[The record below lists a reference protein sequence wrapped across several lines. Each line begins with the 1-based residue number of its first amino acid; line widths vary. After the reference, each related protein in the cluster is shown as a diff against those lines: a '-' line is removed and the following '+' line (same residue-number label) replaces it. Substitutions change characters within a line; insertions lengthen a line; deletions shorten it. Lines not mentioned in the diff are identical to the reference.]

1 MFFFSFKRKRKNYVP
16 YVFQK
21 KVVSKKS
28 HKKSVFIRENRWIN
42 DLKKNSNMIFGNKMS
57 RAKVE
62 AQLAML
68 EKLTALQLSVLM
80 TAAVGGAHLTQTS
93 ALAIAEKAGLK
104 NNEGEAITSQQF
116 KLTVDFLARQSFLK
130 DETRAGMSCVEALV
144 EPLCSHFRAK
154 HPKYFKYAIEATR
167 VELPMYPNPRN
178 TYYVDVPNG
187 VREARFM
194 AYEGNF
200 QQFYRVV
207 NELTRMYNSGFVF
220 SEFIDRFFAFGNDS
234 LNWAL
239 LREIHPEIS
248 FMALNSAMMRN
259 LWKGKNVDEYENFI
273 VENFDKGQPSQ
284 QKGLIEALKL
294 SALFKGDTAKFKK
307 YNDLYT
313 EQNAADALNGR
324 SILRFLADDTE
335 GSLSDLELRLKKT
348 RSEVGVKKAFI
359 DGNAGLFAMAA
370 LLKSGKPEAL
380 NRIPQYVALINASNP
395 HYKTYQYMMATHHY
409 LQNRK
414 RQAQEI
420 LAAYQPT
427 QSFERVFW
435 GCAVIWCEVLVDKKT
450 WEIYEDYYE
459 DAVKAGFEWLAMEY
473 AAIIAEGLQN
483 VNEEKA
489 GEYLTIWEHFEAKLG
504 VKSVMHSVPKF
515 ETWQLQ
521 LQALSTI
528 AAGPN
533 TEGSKKKVVGDSRVV
548 YMVSPNPAI
557 IQPKE
562 QTLNKNGTWSAG
574 RNVALKR
581 FKQIDVPNM
590 TPQDIKVAATVQLY
604 AGGWGADTAEMDL
617 EKAFPLLVG
626 HPYLFLLDNPNVSFE
641 LTERKPELIVEE
653 KGGNYEISFPHKV
666 SMTGINVLKETP
678 TRYAVMK
685 IEQKHVDIINALGGK
700 SLKIPKAAEAQLA
713 EIVGRL
719 SAVITVQSTLLEHN
733 TDVEKVKGDAT
744 IHVHLLPIGEGM
756 KVEFYVKPFNSAPPF
771 VKPAKGSTNL
781 MAEIGGVRKAAIRDL
796 KLEKRNAEAVE
807 NALQSLGKFEAYEQE
822 WLVETP
828 DDCLQVL
835 LELRKLTVNNA
846 ASIPEKTEEKK
857 PLAKPKKAKKGA
869 DTEGSPSTDLAD
881 NGLPKV
887 IVEWPKGE
895 RFKILKQLGFDNMSL
910 RVSKKNDW
918 FSLEGEIKVS
928 EDRVLSMKTLME
940 LMLTAKSNG
949 QFIELGDGQFLA
961 LTKQLSKKLK
971 ALSDYADPQKDG
983 SLRFHPLAA
992 GAIDDFTSEIDQ
1004 LEADKHWKAHLKKLK
1019 NLSTI
1024 QAELPTTFNAELR
1037 PYQLEGYRWLM
1048 RLADW
1053 GVGACLADDMG
1064 LGKTVQALAMLTAR
1078 AESGA
1083 ALVLAP
1089 VSVCRNWEREA
1100 RRFAPTLN
1108 PVIFRDGDRAEMVKN
1123 LQPFDVLICTYDLMQ
1138 REAEILKGV
1147 KFSTIILDEAQAI
1160 KNYTTKRTKAAMDLQ
1175 GDFKV
1180 ITTGTPVEN
1189 HLGELWSLYNFINP
1203 GLLGSIGHFQEKFG
1217 VPIDKNGDRDKKT
1230 HLRKLIQPFILRRK
1244 KNDVLDD
1251 LPAKTEITL
1260 SVSLS
1265 EGERAF
1271 YETLRR
1277 NAVESLE
1284 RMKDTGDGS
1293 TQLKILAELMRL
1305 RRACCNPNLVS
1316 PELGLKSSK
1325 LELFGEVVEELLEN
1339 GHKALVFS
1347 QFVGHLGLIKEW
1359 IESKGI
1365 KYQYLAGSTT
1375 PQKREEAIAAFQS
1388 GRGGDLFL
1396 ISLKAGGTGL
1406 NLTAADYVIHTD
1418 PWWNPAVEDQA
1429 SDRAHRIGQTRP
1441 VTIYRLITEN
1451 TIEEKILNLH
1461 AHKRDLADSLLEGSD
1476 ASAKMTSA
1484 DLLALMKSA

>member
-1 MFFFSFKRKRKNYVP
+1 MA
-16 YVFQK
+16 
-21 KVVSKKS
+21 
-28 HKKSVFIRENRWIN
+28 
-42 DLKKNSNMIFGNKMS
+42 SNNMS
-57 RAKVE
+57 RAKIE
-62 AQLAML
+62 ALLANL
-68 EKLTALQLSVLM
+68 DKLTTLQ
-80 TAAVGGAHLTQTS
+80 AAVL
-93 ALAIAEKAGLK
+93 ALAAICGTHTNQTIAVEIFNKSDLK
-104 NNEGEAITSQQF
+104 NDEGKEMSNAQF
-116 KLTVDFLARQSFLK
+116 KTTVEFLTRNGFLRE
-130 DETRAGMSCVEALV
+130 ETRAGLECVDALV
-144 EPLCSHFRAK
+144 EPLCSYFRLK
-154 HPKYFKYAIEATR
+154 NKQLFKRIMGVVRTA
-167 VELPMYPNPRN
+167 LPMYPRPHYTHYIDTPN
-178 TYYVDVPNG
+178 TM
-187 VREARFM
+187 RELRFRL
-194 AYEGNF
+194 YEGD
-200 QQFYRVV
+200 RGRV
-207 NELTRMYNSGFVF
+207 NETINVLRMQYNTTFVYNGFINDFFAYGHDSINWSLLIEVP
-220 SEFIDRFFAFGNDS
+220 SEFGTVGLI
-234 LNWAL
+234 
-239 LREIHPEIS
+239 IK
-248 FMALNSAMMRN
+248 MMQN
-259 LWKGKNVDEYENFI
+259 LWQSQNVDDYETYAYDI
-273 VENFDKGQPSQ
+273 LPKVAENQRKGVIE
-284 QKGLIEALKL
+284 GLKIA
-294 SALFKGDTAKFKK
+294 ALFKGDKAQYKT
-307 YNDLYT
+307 YNDLYP
-313 EQNAADALNGR
+313 EQKAADALNGKAV
-324 SILRFLADDTE
+324 LAFLGGDTE
-335 GSLSDLELRLKKT
+335 GSIADLDIRLKKT
-348 RSEVGVKKAFI
+348 RSETGNKKAFI
-359 DGNAGLFAMAA
+359 DGNAGLFAFAA
-370 LLKSGKPEAL
+370 ILKLAKPEAMNQL
-380 NRIPQYVALINASNP
+380 PLYTSLAQSTHP
-395 HYKTYQYMMATHHY
+395 HYRSYQYILATHHF

-414 RQAQEI
+414 RQAVE
-420 LAAYQPT
+420 LLSAYSPT
-427 QSFERVFW
+427 HSIERVFF
-435 GCAVIWCEVLVDKKT
+435 GCALIWCEMNVDAST
-450 WEIYEDYYE
+450 WVVYE
-459 DAVKAGFEWLAMEY
+459 DAYHKAKAANFEWLAMEF
-473 AAIIAEGLQN
+473 AAVLAEGMRDSMPR
-483 VNEEKA
+483 KA
-489 GEYLTIWEHFEAKLG
+489 AEYQTIWEDLEAQLG
-504 VKSVMHSVPKF
+504 IKSLIRSVPKF
-515 ETWQLQ
+515 ESWQLS

-528 AAGPN
+528 AAGKGN
-533 TEGSKKKVVGDSRVV
+533 TEGSKKKVVGDSRIV
-548 YMVSPNPAI
+548 YMVNPQPAM

-562 QTLNKNGTWSAG
+562 QVLTKTGAWSAG
-574 RNVALKR
+574 KNIALKR
-581 FKQIDVPNM
+581 FKQNEVPNM
-590 TPQDIKVAATVQLY
+590 TSQDIKISSTVTLY
-604 AGGWGADTAEMDL
+604 AGGWGNDTAEIDL
-617 EKAFPLLVG
+617 DKAFPMLVG
-626 HPYLFLLDNPNVSFE
+626 HPYLFLMDNPNVSFE
-641 LTERKPELIVEE
+641 LTERKPELIIEE
-653 KGGNYEISFPHKV
+653 RGTNYEISFPHKV
-666 SMTGINVLKETP
+666 TFTGINLLKETP

-685 IEQKHVDIINALGGK
+685 IEQKHIDIINALGGK
-700 SLKIPKAAEAQLA
+700 SLKVPRSAEAQLA
-713 EIVGRL
+713 EIIGRL

-733 TDVEKVKGDAT
+733 TDVEKIAGDAT

-756 KVEFYVKPFNSAPPF
+756 KVEFYVKPFNSSPPYM
-771 VKPAKGSTNL
+771 KPAKGSTNL
-781 MAEIGGVRKAAIRDL
+781 IAEIGGTRKAAVRDL
-796 KLEKRNAEAVE
+796 KLEKKNAEAVE

-828 DDCLQVL
+828 DDCLEVL
-835 LELRKLTVNNA
+835 LELRKLTQANA
-846 ASIPEKTEEKK
+846 AIEATIPEKTTEKPAK
-857 PLAKPKKAKKGA
+857 KPKKGVY
-869 DTEGSPSTDLAD
+869 TEGSLQTSNIELQTKLLD
-881 NGLPKV
+881 NGVPKIV
-887 IVEWPKGE
+887 VEWPKGE
-895 RFKILKQLGFDNMSL
+895 RFKILKQLGFENLSL
-910 RVSKKNDW
+910 RVARKNDW

-928 EDRVLSMKTLME
+928 EDRVMNMKTL
-940 LMLTAKSNG
+940 LDLVSTAKSNG

-1019 NLSTI
+1019 NLSSI

-1037 PYQLEGYRWLM
+1037 PYQLEGYQWLM

-1064 LGKTVQALAMLTAR
+1064 LGKTVQALAMLTSR
-1078 AESGA
+1078 AENGA

-1089 VSVCRNWEREA
+1089 VSVCRNWERES

-1108 PVIFRDGDRAEMVKN
+1108 PIIFRDGDRAEMVKN

-1160 KNYTTKRTKAAMDLQ
+1160 KNYTTKRTKAAMELQ

-1203 GLLGSIGHFQEKFG
+1203 GLLGSINHFQEKFG
-1217 VPIDKNGDRDKKT
+1217 TPIDKNGDKDKKQ

-1284 RMKDTGDGS
+1284 RMTDAGDGS
-1293 TQLKILAELMRL
+1293 KQLKILAELMRL

-1325 LELFGEVVEELLEN
+1325 LELFAETVEELLDN
-1339 GHKALVFS
+1339 GHKALIFS
-1347 QFVGHLGLIKEW
+1347 QFVGHLGLLKEW
-1359 IESKGI
+1359 VESKGI
-1365 KYQYLAGSTT
+1365 KYQYLDGSTT